1 MILDKKKYEETQNE
15 IDSLVGD
22 TNIFIKHEDSES
34 IGEIEIMLAE
44 ESSRGKHFG
53 TESVLL
59 MLRYA
64 SENLKLFKF
73 QAIIGEDN
81 EKSINMFKK
90 IQFVQI
96 SEPNYFREISLDCVI
111 NDEWKKWILNR
122 NKEYSIEV
130 YH

>member
-1 MILDKKKYEETQNE
+1 
-15 IDSLVGD
+15 
-22 TNIFIKHEDSES
+22 
-34 IGEIEIMLAE
+34 MLAE
-44 ESSRGKHFG
+44 KSSRGKQFG
-53 TESVLL
+53 TEAVLL

-64 SENLKLFKF
+64 SDNIDLLKF

-96 SEPNYFREISLDCVI
+96 SEPNYFREISLDCMI
-111 NDEWKKWILNR
+111 NEDWRKWILNR
-122 NKEYSIEV
+122 NKEYSIES